1 MGIDVGRGSAS
12 RILRQKIALA
22 QGPPSEIY
30 ARVWAHPDAAELF
43 PQLLL
48 RTHDIARASVSLMET
63 ARARCD
69 RLAASDAVAA
79 GMLGYLRQHIEEERS
94 HDVWLLEDL
103 GALGLPREEVLAR
116 LPSSTAASLV
126 GAQYYWMHHA
136 HPVALLGY
144 MAALEGNVASEPL
157 IEELI
162 ERTALPRAGFRTLLL
177 HARVDPHHAAELD
190 DLVDAL
196 PLSRLQLAT
205 IGVSAL
211 QTVSLLARLT
221 EEVVTAHTDGT
232 RRPKAAS
239 SA

>member
-1 MGIDVGRGSAS
+1 MGIDVGRASAS

-22 QGPPSEIY
+22 HGPPNEVY
-30 ARVWAHPDAAELF
+30 GRVWAHRDVAELF

-48 RTHDIARASVSLMET
+48 RTHDIARASVSLMEV
-63 ARARCD
+63 AIARCEA
-69 RLAASDAVAA
+69 LATTDAVAA
-79 GMLGYLRQHIEEERS
+79 GLRDYLRQHVEEERD

-103 GALGLPREEVLAR
+103 EALGLPREEALAR
-116 LPSSTAASLV
+116 LPSATAASLV
-126 GAQYYWMHHA
+126 GAQYYWIHHG
-136 HPVALLGY
+136 HPVALVGY
-144 MAALEGNVASEPL
+144 MAALEGNVVSERF
-157 IEELI
+157 IEDLI

-177 HARVDPHHAAELD
+177 HARVDPHHAADLD

-221 EEVVTAHTDGT
+221 EEVVTAHTERTAPD
-232 RRPKAAS
+232 AAS
-239 SA
+239 SV